1 MEKEMEEKENKEQK
15 EEEIV
20 KDSKINVDNNNDNND
35 QIRCV
40 KCGSL
45 LNKDNKFCVN
55 CGFDQNTVIKK
66 KKREKNKGIKSY
78 HIIISCVITLF
89 ISVFSTILILY
100 FIDDNSINIDTSNK
114 NVTITDT
121 GIADAVEKVYDSVV
135 VIENHVNNRLY
146 ATGSGFVYKTDDKYG
161 YILTNYH
168 VIQNATEVY
177 AQFTDDEKAQV
188 EVVGSD
194 DYSDIAVLRVD
205 KKYVKQV
212 AIIGD
217 NDEMRVG
224 DTTFAVGTPLDSSTY
239 SWTVTRGILSGKD
252 RLVSDS
258 NSYMTVLQTDTP
270 INSGNSGGP
279 LCNANGEV
287 IGITNMKL
295 ASDEI
300 EGMGFAIPIETAI
313 EYADKFVEGED
324 VRRPYI
330 GVAIYDNTS
339 FFGTETQVV
348 VESVEKDS
356 PAEDAGMRA
365 GDIISKVNDETVEN
379 SSHFKYELYS
389 YDIGDEVEI
398 TVIRNGKEQTLKIKL
413 ASNAEDA

>member
-1 MEKEMEEKENKEQK
+1 M
-15 EEEIV
+15 
-20 KDSKINVDNNNDNND
+20 
-35 QIRCV
+35 
-40 KCGSL
+40 
-45 LNKDNKFCVN
+45 
-55 CGFDQNTVIKK
+55 
-66 KKREKNKGIKSY
+66 
-78 HIIISCVITLF
+78 
-89 ISVFSTILILY
+89 
-100 FIDDNSINIDTSNK
+100 
-114 NVTITDT
+114 
-121 GIADAVEKVYDSVV
+121 
-135 VIENHVNNRLY
+135 
-146 ATGSGFVYKTDDKYG
+146 YKTDDKYG

-398 TVIRNGKEQTLKIKL
+398 TIIRNGKEQTLKIKL